1 MRIERR
7 KKLACALASTFALF
21 AGTAQA
27 GIGFR
32 AGDWDLDFSGN
43 VNGFATWNSCDNK
56 DFNIAGGLA
65 CNKGP
70 GGTNVQSIESGLL
83 PSALVFSAKSRQLNL
98 DIGVT
103 VGLSSLG
110 MRLAADLDLVRVA
123 SSDEVGSSAF
133 DVDQV
138 TGIRP

>member
-1 MRIERR
+1 MGRDPSQHHTRGEYKMRIERR

-70 GGTNVQSIESGLL
+70 GGTDVQSIESGLL

-103 VGLSSLG
+103 VGLYPTLRTNPG
-110 MRLAADLDLVRVA
+110 
-123 SSDEVGSSAF
+123 VGSGNTALGSS
-133 DVDQV
+133 
-138 TGIRP
+138 